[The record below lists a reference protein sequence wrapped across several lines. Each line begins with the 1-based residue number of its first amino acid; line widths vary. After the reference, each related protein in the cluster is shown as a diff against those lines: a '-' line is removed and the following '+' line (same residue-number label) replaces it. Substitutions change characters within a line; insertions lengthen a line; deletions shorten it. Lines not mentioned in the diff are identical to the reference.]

1 MPAEKELISQIY
13 LKIDGADAPEE
24 MTDNL
29 IYIEVDDNL
38 NLADMFT
45 INLRDPELKWID
57 SDTFAVGK
65 SVEISTRGDN
75 GQVVKLIT
83 GEITSVES
91 RFASGA
97 GATLV
102 VCGYDQSHRLNRGKQ
117 TKTFVQMTDSD
128 MATKIAREIGL
139 KAEVEPTR
147 EVYEYVLQ
155 DNQTNLEFLQGRAK
169 RIGYRVFVEEGTLYF
184 RPAPQEAPQ
193 VPVLEWEVNL
203 NSVETRLTTSQQIK
217 EVVVR
222 GWSPSGKKDIVGRAT
237 RTQETPEIGETQ
249 KGGELAQK
257 AFGSA
262 GTEVVVNRPVSTQAE
277 ADALAQSVC
286 DEIGGDFIQA
296 EGICGGNPNVQAG
309 AMVELKG
316 LSTRFS
322 GRYRVTHA
330 MHRYDAKGYHTHF
343 AISGRHANTIGEI
356 LTGGRNSNGH
366 SVVVGVVTN
375 NQDPEG
381 QGRVKVRF
389 PWLADQV
396 ESQWARVASPMAGK
410 DRGMFFLPEVNDEVV
425 VAFEQGD
432 MNYPYVL
439 GALWNGV
446 DNPPETNSDG
456 KNNIRKITSR
466 SGHEIIFGDDDTT
479 RKEKVEI
486 HTKAGHRILLDDSAG
501 QEKIEIKDKTGN
513 NAIKMDSMQNSID
526 ISSAMKLKIKAQTV
540 EIEAGAMMTV
550 KAGATLT
557 IQGTMVKIN

>member
-1 MPAEKELISQIY
+1 MPAGTQFISQMY
-13 LKIDGADAPEE
+13 LKVDGTDAPEE
-24 MTDNL
+24 MVHNL
-29 IYIEVDDNL
+29 IYIEVDDSL

-45 INLRDPELKWID
+45 IKIRDPELRWAD

-75 GQVVKLIT
+75 GRVKLIL

-97 GATLV
+97 GATLLIR
-102 VCGYDQSHRLNRGKQ
+102 GYDQSHRLNRGKQ

-128 MATKIAREIGL
+128 MANRIAREVGL
-139 KAEVEPTR
+139 NAEAEPTR

-155 DNQTNLEFLQGRAK
+155 NNQTNLEFLQGRAR
-169 RIGYRVFVEEGTLYF
+169 RIGYRVLVEEGTLYF
-184 RPAPQEAPQ
+184 RPAPEEAPQ
-193 VPVLEWEVNL
+193 VPVLEWGVNL
-203 NSVETRLTTSQQIK
+203 NSIETRLTTCQQIK

-222 GWSPSGKKDIVGRAT
+222 SWSPNGKREIVGRAT
-237 RTQETPEIGETQ
+237 RTQEVPEVGETQ
-249 KGGELAQK
+249 QGGELAER

-277 ADALAQSVC
+277 ADALAQSIC

-296 EGICGGNPNVQAG
+296 EGTCGGNPNVQAG
-309 AMVELKG
+309 AMIELKG

-330 MHRYDAKGYHTHF
+330 THRYDTNGYSTNF
-343 AISGRHANTIGEI
+343 TISGRHANTLGEI
-356 LTGGRNSNGH
+356 LTGGRDSGGH
-366 SVVVGVVTN
+366 SVVVGIVTN
-375 NQDPEG
+375 NQDPEE

-396 ESQWARVASPMAGK
+396 ESQWARVASPMAGNE
-410 DRGMFFLPEVNDEVV
+410 RGMFFLPEVNDEVV

-432 MNYPYVL
+432 MNHPYVL

-446 DNPPETNSDG
+446 DKPPETNSDG

-466 SGHEIIFGDDDTT
+466 SGHEIIFGDDSTT

-501 QEKIEIKDKTGN
+501 QEKIEIKDRTGN
-513 NAIKMDSMQNSID
+513 NVIKMDSVQNSID
-526 ISSAMKLKIKAQTV
+526 ISSAMRLKIKAQTV

-550 KAGATLT
+550 KSGATLT
-557 IQGTMVKIN
+557 IQGALVKIN

>member
-1 MPAEKELISQIY
+1 MPAGTQFISQMY
-13 LKIDGADAPEE
+13 LKIDGTDAPEE
-24 MTDNL
+24 MVHNL
-29 IYIEVDDNL
+29 VYIEVDDSL

-45 INLRDPELKWID
+45 VKIRDPELRWAD

-75 GQVVKLIT
+75 GRVKLIS
-83 GEITSVES
+83 GDITSVES
-91 RFASGA
+91 RFATGA
-97 GATLV
+97 GATLLV
-102 VCGYDQSHRLNRGKQ
+102 RGYDQSHRLNRGKQ

-128 MATKIAREIGL
+128 IATRVAREAGL
-139 KAEVEPTR
+139 KVEAEPTR

-155 DNQTNLEFLQGRAK
+155 DNQTNLEFLQGRAR
-169 RIGYRVFVEEGTLYF
+169 RIGYRVLVEEGTLYF
-184 RPAPQEAPQ
+184 KPAPEEAPQ
-193 VPVLEWEVNL
+193 VPVLEWGVNL
-203 NSVETRLTTSQQIK
+203 NSIETRLTTSQQIK

-222 GWSPSGKKDIVGRAT
+222 SWSPNGKREIVGRAT
-237 RTQETPEIGETQ
+237 RTQEIPEVGETQ
-249 KGGELAQK
+249 QGGELAER

-262 GTEVVVNRPVSTQAE
+262 GTEVVVNQPVSTQAE
-277 ADALAQSVC
+277 ADALAQSIC
-286 DEIGGDFIQA
+286 DDIGGDFIQA

-309 AMVELKG
+309 AMIELKG

-330 MHRYDAKGYHTHF
+330 THRYDTNGYSTNF
-343 AISGRHANTIGEI
+343 TISGRHANTLGEI
-356 LTGGRNSNGH
+356 LTGGRNSRGH
-366 SVVVGVVTN
+366 SVVVGIVTN
-375 NQDPEG
+375 NQDPEE

-396 ESQWARVASPMAGK
+396 ESQWARVASPMAGNE
-410 DRGMFFLPEVNDEVV
+410 RGMFFLPEVNDEVV

-432 MNYPYVL
+432 MNHPYVL

-446 DNPPETNSDG
+446 DKPPETNSDG

-466 SGHEIIFGDDDTT
+466 SGHEIIFGDDSTT

-501 QEKIEIKDKTGN
+501 QEKIEIKDRTGN
-513 NAIKMDSMQNSID
+513 NFIKMDSVQNSID

-550 KAGATLT
+550 KSGATLT
-557 IQGTMVKIN
+557 IQGALVKIN

>member
-1 MPAEKELISQIY
+1 MPAGTQFISQMY
-13 LKIDGADAPEE
+13 LKIDGTDASEE
-24 MTDNL
+24 MVHNL
-29 IYIEVDDNL
+29 VYIEVDDSL

-45 INLRDPELKWID
+45 VKIRDPELRWAD

-75 GQVVKLIT
+75 GRVKLIS
-83 GEITSVES
+83 GDITSVES
-91 RFASGA
+91 RFATGA

-102 VCGYDQSHRLNRGKQ
+102 VRGYDQSHRLNRGKQ

-128 MATKIAREIGL
+128 IATRVAREAGL
-139 KAEVEPTR
+139 KVEAEPTR

-155 DNQTNLEFLQGRAK
+155 DNQTNLEFLQGRAR
-169 RIGYRVFVEEGTLYF
+169 RIGYRVLVEEGTLYF
-184 RPAPQEAPQ
+184 KPAPEEAPQ
-193 VPVLEWEVNL
+193 VPVLEWGVNL
-203 NSVETRLTTSQQIK
+203 NSIETRLTTSQQIK

-222 GWSPSGKKDIVGRAT
+222 SWSPNGKREIVGRAT
-237 RTQETPEIGETQ
+237 RTQEIPEVGETQ
-249 KGGELAQK
+249 QGGEIAER

-262 GTEVVVNRPVSTQAE
+262 GTEVVVNQPVSTQAE
-277 ADALAQSVC
+277 ADALAQSIC
-286 DEIGGDFIQA
+286 DDIGGDFIQA

-309 AMVELKG
+309 AMIELKG

-330 MHRYDAKGYHTHF
+330 THRYDTNGYSTNF
-343 AISGRHANTIGEI
+343 TISGRHANTLGEI
-356 LTGGRNSNGH
+356 LTGGRNSRGH
-366 SVVVGVVTN
+366 SVVVGIVTN
-375 NQDPEG
+375 NQDPEE

-396 ESQWARVASPMAGK
+396 ESQWARVASPMAGNE
-410 DRGMFFLPEVNDEVV
+410 RGMFFLPEVNDEVV

-432 MNYPYVL
+432 MNHPYVL

-446 DNPPETNSDG
+446 DKPPETNSDG

-466 SGHEIIFGDDDTT
+466 SGHEIIFGDDSTT

-501 QEKIEIKDKTGN
+501 QEKIEIKDRTGN
-513 NAIKMDSMQNSID
+513 NFIKMDSVQNSID

-550 KAGATLT
+550 KSGATLT
-557 IQGTMVKIN
+557 IQGALVKIN

>member
-1 MPAEKELISQIY
+1 MPTGTQFISQMY
-13 LKIDGADAPEE
+13 LKIDGTDAPAE
-24 MTDNL
+24 MVDNL
-29 IYIEVDDNL
+29 IYIEVDDSL
-38 NLADMFT
+38 NLADMLT
-45 INLRDPELKWID
+45 IKIRDPELRWAD

-65 SVEISTRGDN
+65 SLEVSTLGDN
-75 GQVVKLIT
+75 GRVRLIS
-83 GEITSVES
+83 GDITSVES
-91 RFASGA
+91 RFAAGA
-97 GATLV
+97 GATLLV
-102 VCGYDQSHRLNRGKQ
+102 RGYDQSHRLNRGKQ

-128 MATKIAREIGL
+128 IATRVAREAGL
-139 KAEVEPTR
+139 KVEAEPTR

-155 DNQTNLEFLQGRAK
+155 DNQTNLEFLQGRAR
-169 RIGYRVFVEEGTLYF
+169 RIGYRVLVEEGTLYF
-184 RPAPQEAPQ
+184 KPAPEEAPQ
-193 VPVLEWEVNL
+193 VPVLEWGVNL
-203 NSVETRLTTSQQIK
+203 KSIETRLTTSQQIK

-222 GWSPSGKKDIVGRAT
+222 SWSPNGKREIVGRAT
-237 RTQETPEIGETQ
+237 RTQEVPEVGETQ
-249 KGGELAQK
+249 HGGELAER

-277 ADALAQSVC
+277 ADALAQSIC

-296 EGICGGNPNVQAG
+296 EGICSGNPNVQAG

-330 MHRYDAKGYHTHF
+330 THRYDTNGYSTNF
-343 AISGRHANTIGEI
+343 TISGRHANTLGEI
-356 LTGGRNSNGH
+356 LTGGRDPRGH
-366 SVVVGVVTN
+366 SVVVGIVTN
-375 NQDPEG
+375 NQDPEE

-396 ESQWARVASPMAGK
+396 ESQWARVASPMAGNE
-410 DRGMFFLPEVNDEVV
+410 RGIFFLPEVNDEVV

-432 MNYPYVL
+432 MNHPYVL

-446 DNPPETNSDG
+446 DKPPETNSDG

-466 SGHEIIFGDDDTT
+466 SGHEIIFGDDSTT

-501 QEKIEIKDKTGN
+501 QEKIEIKDRTGN
-513 NAIKMDSMQNSID
+513 NVIKMDSVQNSID
-526 ISSAMKLKIKAQTV
+526 ISSAMRLKIKAQTV

-557 IQGTMVKIN
+557 IQGALVKIN

>member
-1 MPAEKELISQIY
+1 MPAGTQFISQMY
-13 LKIDGADAPEE
+13 LKIDGTDAPEE
-24 MTDNL
+24 MVHNL
-29 IYIEVDDNL
+29 VYIEVDDSL

-45 INLRDPELKWID
+45 VKIRDPELRWAD

-75 GQVVKLIT
+75 GRVKLIS
-83 GEITSVES
+83 GDITSVES
-91 RFASGA
+91 RFATGA

-102 VCGYDQSHRLNRGKQ
+102 VRGYDQSHRLNRGKQ

-128 MATKIAREIGL
+128 IATRVAREAGL
-139 KAEVEPTR
+139 KVEAEPTR

-155 DNQTNLEFLQGRAK
+155 DNQTNLEFLQGRAR
-169 RIGYRVFVEEGTLYF
+169 RIGYRVLVEEGTLYF
-184 RPAPQEAPQ
+184 KPAPEEAPQ
-193 VPVLEWEVNL
+193 VPVLEWGVNL
-203 NSVETRLTTSQQIK
+203 NSIETRLTTSQQIK

-222 GWSPSGKKDIVGRAT
+222 SWSPNGKREIVGRAT
-237 RTQETPEIGETQ
+237 RTQEIPEVGETQ
-249 KGGELAQK
+249 QGGELAER

-262 GTEVVVNRPVSTQAE
+262 GTEVVVNQPVSTQAE
-277 ADALAQSVC
+277 ADALAQSIC
-286 DEIGGDFIQA
+286 DDIGGDFIQA

-309 AMVELKG
+309 AMIELKG

-330 MHRYDAKGYHTHF
+330 THRYDTNGYSTNF
-343 AISGRHANTIGEI
+343 TISGRHANTLGEI
-356 LTGGRNSNGH
+356 LTGGRNSRGH
-366 SVVVGVVTN
+366 SVVVGIVTN

-396 ESQWARVASPMAGK
+396 ESQWARVASPMAGNE
-410 DRGMFFLPEVNDEVV
+410 RGMFFLPEVNDEVV

-432 MNYPYVL
+432 MNHPYVL

-446 DNPPETNSDG
+446 DKPPETNSDG

-466 SGHEIIFGDDDTT
+466 SGHEIIFGDDSTT

-501 QEKIEIKDKTGN
+501 QEKIEIKDRTGN
-513 NAIKMDSMQNSID
+513 NFIKMDSVQNSID

-550 KAGATLT
+550 KSGATLT
-557 IQGTMVKIN
+557 IQGALVKIN

>member
-1 MPAEKELISQIY
+1 MPAGTQFISQMY
-13 LKIDGADAPEE
+13 LKIDGTDAPEE
-24 MTDNL
+24 MVHNL
-29 IYIEVDDNL
+29 VYIEVDDSL

-45 INLRDPELKWID
+45 VKIRDPELRWAD

-75 GQVVKLIT
+75 GRVKLIS
-83 GEITSVES
+83 GDITSVES
-91 RFASGA
+91 RFATGA

-102 VCGYDQSHRLNRGKQ
+102 VRGYDQSHRLNRGKQ

-128 MATKIAREIGL
+128 IATRVAREAGL
-139 KAEVEPTR
+139 KVEAEPTR

-155 DNQTNLEFLQGRAK
+155 DNQTNLEFLQGRAR
-169 RIGYRVFVEEGTLYF
+169 RIGYRVLVEEGTLYF
-184 RPAPQEAPQ
+184 KPAPEEAPQ
-193 VPVLEWEVNL
+193 VPVLEWGVNL
-203 NSVETRLTTSQQIK
+203 NSIETRLTTSQQIK

-222 GWSPSGKKDIVGRAT
+222 SWSPNGKREIVGRAT
-237 RTQETPEIGETQ
+237 RTQEIPEVGETQ
-249 KGGELAQK
+249 QGGELAER

-262 GTEVVVNRPVSTQAE
+262 GTEVVVNQPVSTQAE
-277 ADALAQSVC
+277 ADALAQSIC
-286 DEIGGDFIQA
+286 DDIGGDFIQA

-309 AMVELKG
+309 AMIELKG

-330 MHRYDAKGYHTHF
+330 THRYDTNGYSTNF
-343 AISGRHANTIGEI
+343 TISGRHANTLGEI
-356 LTGGRNSNGH
+356 LTGGRNSRGH
-366 SVVVGVVTN
+366 SVVVGIVTN
-375 NQDPEG
+375 NQDPEE

-396 ESQWARVASPMAGK
+396 ESQWARVASPMAGNE
-410 DRGMFFLPEVNDEVV
+410 RGMFFLPEVNDEVV

-432 MNYPYVL
+432 MNHPYVL

-446 DNPPETNSDG
+446 DKPPETNSDG

-466 SGHEIIFGDDDTT
+466 SGHEIIFGDDSTT

-501 QEKIEIKDKTGN
+501 QEKIEIKDRTGN
-513 NAIKMDSMQNSID
+513 NFIKMDSVQNSID

-550 KAGATLT
+550 KSGATLT
-557 IQGTMVKIN
+557 IQGALVKIN

>member
-1 MPAEKELISQIY
+1 MPAGTQFISQMY
-13 LKIDGADAPEE
+13 LKIDGTDASEE
-24 MTDNL
+24 MVHNL
-29 IYIEVDDNL
+29 VYIEVDDSL

-45 INLRDPELKWID
+45 VKIRDPELRWAD

-75 GQVVKLIT
+75 GRVKLIS
-83 GEITSVES
+83 GDITSVES
-91 RFASGA
+91 RFATGA

-102 VCGYDQSHRLNRGKQ
+102 VRGYDQSHRLNRGKQ

-128 MATKIAREIGL
+128 IATRVAREAGL
-139 KAEVEPTR
+139 KVEAEPTR

-155 DNQTNLEFLQGRAK
+155 DNQTNLEFLQGRAR
-169 RIGYRVFVEEGTLYF
+169 RIGYRVLVEEGTLYF
-184 RPAPQEAPQ
+184 KPAPEEAPQ
-193 VPVLEWEVNL
+193 VPVLEWGVNL
-203 NSVETRLTTSQQIK
+203 NSIETRLTTSQQIK

-222 GWSPSGKKDIVGRAT
+222 SWSPNGKREIVGRAT
-237 RTQETPEIGETQ
+237 RTQEIPEVGETQ
-249 KGGELAQK
+249 QGGELAER

-262 GTEVVVNRPVSTQAE
+262 GTEVVVNQPVSTQAE
-277 ADALAQSVC
+277 ADALAQSIC
-286 DEIGGDFIQA
+286 DDIGGDFIQA

-309 AMVELKG
+309 AMIELKG

-330 MHRYDAKGYHTHF
+330 THRYDTNGYSTNF
-343 AISGRHANTIGEI
+343 TISGRHANTLGEI
-356 LTGGRNSNGH
+356 LTGGRNSRGH
-366 SVVVGVVTN
+366 SVVVGIVTN
-375 NQDPEG
+375 NQDPEE

-396 ESQWARVASPMAGK
+396 ESQWARVASPMAGNE
-410 DRGMFFLPEVNDEVV
+410 RGMFFLPEVNDEVV

-432 MNYPYVL
+432 MNHPYVL

-446 DNPPETNSDG
+446 DKPPETNSDG

-466 SGHEIIFGDDDTT
+466 SGHEIIFGDDSTT

-501 QEKIEIKDKTGN
+501 QEKIEIKDRTGN
-513 NAIKMDSMQNSID
+513 NFIKMDSVQNSID

-550 KAGATLT
+550 KSGATLT
-557 IQGTMVKIN
+557 IQGALVKIN

>member
-1 MPAEKELISQIY
+1 MPAGTQFISQMY
-13 LKIDGADAPEE
+13 LKIDGTDAPEE
-24 MTDNL
+24 MVHNL
-29 IYIEVDDNL
+29 VYIEVDDSL

-45 INLRDPELKWID
+45 IKIRDPELRWAD

-75 GQVVKLIT
+75 GRVKLIS
-83 GEITSVES
+83 GDITSVES
-91 RFASGA
+91 RFATGA

-102 VCGYDQSHRLNRGKQ
+102 VRGYDQSHRLNRGKQ

-128 MATKIAREIGL
+128 IATRVAREAGL
-139 KAEVEPTR
+139 KVEAEPTR

-155 DNQTNLEFLQGRAK
+155 DNQTNLEFLQGRAR
-169 RIGYRVFVEEGTLYF
+169 RIGYRVLVEEGTLYF
-184 RPAPQEAPQ
+184 KPAPEEAPQ
-193 VPVLEWEVNL
+193 VPVLEWGVNL
-203 NSVETRLTTSQQIK
+203 NSIETRLTTSQQIK

-222 GWSPSGKKDIVGRAT
+222 SWSPSGKREIVGRAT
-237 RTQETPEIGETQ
+237 RTQEIPEVGETQ
-249 KGGELAQK
+249 QGGELAER

-262 GTEVVVNRPVSTQAE
+262 GTEVVVNQPVSTQAE
-277 ADALAQSVC
+277 ADALAQSIC
-286 DEIGGDFIQA
+286 DDIGGDFIQA
-296 EGICGGNPNVQAG
+296 EGICSGNPNVQAG
-309 AMVELKG
+309 AMIELKG

-330 MHRYDAKGYHTHF
+330 THRYDTNGYSTNF
-343 AISGRHANTIGEI
+343 TISGRHANTLGEI
-356 LTGGRNSNGH
+356 LTGGRDPRGH
-366 SVVVGVVTN
+366 SVVVGIVTN
-375 NQDPEG
+375 NQDPEE

-396 ESQWARVASPMAGK
+396 ESQWARVASPMAGNE
-410 DRGMFFLPEVNDEVV
+410 RGMFFLPEVNDEVV

-432 MNYPYVL
+432 MNHPYVL

-446 DNPPETNSDG
+446 DKPPETNSDG

-466 SGHEIIFGDDDTT
+466 SGHEIIFGDDSTT

-501 QEKIEIKDKTGN
+501 QEKIEIKDRTGN
-513 NAIKMDSMQNSID
+513 NFIKMDSVQNSID

-550 KAGATLT
+550 KSGATLT
-557 IQGTMVKIN
+557 IQGALVKIN